1 MAENADGERIVQDK
15 ALNILLVED
24 DDVDV
29 MNVRRAFD
37 RNRIANPLFV
47 ANDGF
52 EALEMLRNGT
62 VPPSRR
68 ILLLDLNMPRMSGIE
83 LLREL
88 RRDPDLQHTPVVVLT
103 TSNDER
109 DKIEAYNLNV
119 AGYLLKP
126 VTFTNFVE
134 LMAALDKYWT
144 LVELP

>member
-1 MAENADGERIVQDK
+1 MTDDK

-24 DDVDV
+24 DQVDV

-47 ANDGF
+47 ASDGV
-52 EALEMLRNGT
+52 EALDMLRDGR
-62 VPPSRR
+62 VPGGRR
-68 ILLLDLNMPRMSGIE
+68 IVLLDLNMPRMNGIE
-83 LLREL
+83 FLREL
-88 RRDPDLQHTPVVVLT
+88 RHDPALRLIPVVVLT

-109 DKIEAYNLNV
+109 DKVEAYNLNV

-126 VTFTNFVE
+126 VTFLNFVE
-134 LMAALDKYWT
+134 LMAALNKYWT